1 LYFQQREAIGYIR
14 FLDTF
19 IVNASMKTRN
29 VSSDDEGFS
38 GAEGGMSSS
47 DITQVKAATDR
58 LIAALFEARH
68 RHPVGCDASIRA
80 ILEALTDGAD
90 PNARMA
96 DGTCVCCTAAYLP
109 HGHAV
114 VAALIANGCQVNACG
129 CVQRSPL
136 HPAVRFGTPDTV
148 DALLL
153 AGADV
158 NTPDCFGRSP
168 LMQLAWRWPHDDA
181 DDSAARIISV
191 LLDHGDDLNA
201 CRPIEILVS
210 GQPGT
215 VHSDSALYAAC
226 ILGNAYIVEAL
237 LDAGANPS
245 MCMEEVRKL
254 CGPGAFW
261 KGSAR
266 CAWVTSC
273 LVQGRSFAGGIGV

>member
-1 LYFQQREAIGYIR
+1 MCQ
-14 FLDTF
+14 
-19 IVNASMKTRN
+19 KTTK
-29 VSSDDEGFS
+29 VLVKQGE
-38 GAEGGMSSS
+38 MSSS
-47 DITQVKAATDR
+47 DITQLKAPTDR

-68 RHPVGCDASIRA
+68 RHTVGCDASIRA
-80 ILEALTDGAD
+80 IMEALVEGAD

-96 DGTCVCCTAAYLP
+96 DGTCVLCTAAHLP

-114 VAALIANGCQVNACG
+114 VTALIANGCQVNACG

-168 LMQLAWRWPHDDA
+168 LMQLAWRWPRDDA

-210 GQPGT
+210 GEQGGT
-215 VHSDSALYAAC
+215 VHAGSALHAAC

-245 MCMEEVRKL
+245 LCMEEVRKL

-273 LVQGRSFAGGIGV
+273 LVQGFAGGMGL